1 MTTFDV
7 RTLKANRVEQQGMEL
22 MSLGSAISG
31 VKAIMSAYD
40 GYERKR
46 FLDTDFAVRE
56 ELRRRTDMLT
66 DHLNRVHDRLTRHE
80 DQEAAAEV
88 RDAKATL
95 TGLAADVQFAI
106 SSAPTSAHTSIGR
119 LGRSPR
125 RQLVNHDLRT
135 LEMLVSAT
143 RTCNDL
149 LELSATSATPQEDV
163 QALCARVHDQ
173 VGRARNHLRERNMFI
188 EGLMKR

>member
-1 MTTFDV
+1 
-7 RTLKANRVEQQGMEL
+7 MEL
-22 MSLGSAISG
+22 MSLGSAVSG

-46 FLDTDFAVRE
+46 FLDTDFAA
-56 ELRRRTDMLT
+56 DMLT
-66 DHLNRVHDRLTRHE
+66 DHLNRVHDRLTRDE
-80 DQEAAAEV
+80 DQQAASEV
-88 RDAKATL
+88 RNAKETL

-106 SSAPTSAHTSIGR
+106 SSAPTSSHTSIGR
-119 LGRSPR
+119 IGRSPR

-143 RTCNDL
+143 RSCNDL
-149 LELSATSATPQEDV
+149 LELSATSDTPQEDV
-163 QALCARVHDQ
+163 QALCARVHEQ

>member
-1 MTTFDV
+1 
-7 RTLKANRVEQQGMEL
+7 MEL
-22 MSLGSAISG
+22 MSIGSAISG
-31 VKAIMSAYD
+31 VKAILSAYD
-40 GYERKR
+40 GYERAR

-56 ELRRRTDMLT
+56 EIRRRTEMLT
-66 DHLNRVHDRLTRHE
+66 DHLNRVQDRLLRQDDE
-80 DQEAAAEV
+80 EGVAEV
-88 RDAKATL
+88 RAAKESL
-95 TGLAADVQFAI
+95 TGLSADVQFAI
-106 SSAPTSAHTSIGR
+106 ASSPTSAHTSIGR

-149 LELSATSATPQEDV
+149 LELSATSDAPQEDV